1 MSFMSSLTAGTAR
14 ITRFSLGAA
23 LGLGLLWSA
32 VPDMAAAQDHTQ
44 HTDHAAAQVEVSRP
58 ALWVVRDADS
68 TIYMFGTIHLMRPGH
83 DWMGP
88 QITEA
93 FNAAQTLWLEIED
106 PTDQAAAAP
115 LIMQHGLSPAQP
127 LSSRLT
133 PEEFAELDRIGRT
146 VGMSGQMLDPMRP
159 WLAAISLSMAPMIQ
173 AGFDPNAGVDVML
186 RADAVEAGKPIR
198 GLETMEQQL
207 MFFAGMSPEE
217 ELAFLRSTLT
227 TFDESVVRLDE
238 MAAAWA
244 AGDPDALFALGGD
257 EMKATYPAIYDL
269 MLTRRNANWVD
280 QIEAEL
286 AGSGTVFMA
295 VGALH
300 LAGPDSVQAQ
310 LEAEGIHVERVQ

>member
-133 PEEFAELDRIGRT
+133 PEEFAELDRPR
-146 VGMSGQMLDPMRP
+146 Q
-159 WLAAISLSMAPMIQ
+159 
-173 AGFDPNAGVDVML
+173 
-186 RADAVEAGKPIR
+186 
-198 GLETMEQQL
+198 
-207 MFFAGMSPEE
+207 
-217 ELAFLRSTLT
+217 
-227 TFDESVVRLDE
+227 
-238 MAAAWA
+238 
-244 AGDPDALFALGGD
+244 
-257 EMKATYPAIYDL
+257 
-269 MLTRRNANWVD
+269 RR
-280 QIEAEL
+280 
-286 AGSGTVFMA
+286 
-295 VGALH
+295 
-300 LAGPDSVQAQ
+300 
-310 LEAEGIHVERVQ
+310 RR